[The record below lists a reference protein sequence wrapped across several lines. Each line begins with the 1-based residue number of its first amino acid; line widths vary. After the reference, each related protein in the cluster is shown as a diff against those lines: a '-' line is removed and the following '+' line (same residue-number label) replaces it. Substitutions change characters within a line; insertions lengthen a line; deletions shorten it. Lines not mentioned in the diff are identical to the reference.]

1 MKEVNAKNDVKKKL
15 GSELIETLDQLYYQ
29 TYRIE
34 RLYFEQNIRDHYKEL
49 SSLLGL
55 TLVKSE
61 TTPQG
66 Q

>member
-55 TLVKSE
+55 TLVKPK